1 MAPCQKQRPPAAEEN
16 VAMGGLFT
24 CLRGSRVGNS
34 LPFPRGEGTGGVQ
47 VAVNRGHRYP
57 QLLCNLGHGARPDL
71 TNDPIKAACDLAL
84 QLSSIPSNYYDVLDH
99 SVVSIGKITAGNIGN
114 VIPSEAH
121 IQGTTRQYKKG
132 GNEAMLA
139 VIERMAK
146 GVGITHNVEVKVSHN
161 SGVLP
166 VYNDP
171 ALIPHARELVD
182 QVEGLKVSPQ
192 TDPIC
197 AGDDFCYI
205 LDRFSGFYGVLGAGT
220 PDSYP
225 QHHCKFD
232 VKESEFRKGAEFMGR
247 YIVDYLG

>member
-1 MAPCQKQRPPAAEEN
+1 
-16 VAMGGLFT
+16 MGGLFMR
-24 CLRGSRVGNS
+24 LRGSGVGNS

-57 QLLCNLGHGARPDL
+57 QLLCNFGHGARPDL

-161 SGVLP
+161 GGVLP

-205 LDRFSGFYGVLGAGT
+205 LDQFSGFYGVLGAGT

-247 YIVDYLG
+247 DIVDYLG